1 MFLKTTDHSIRS
13 AIAASPHFPTL
24 TPDMVFVHCTIYWQ
38 TNYHQLRAYDFACRL
53 SNIYPSSLSA
63 RTEEQSLHRDSISPI
78 MEFMENSKFTSAMA
92 CIEKIADS
100 NDQKANRVLQSGI
113 RHVPIATILLW
124 DEKQRALIE
133 CDAPKGDSKSVSE
146 YVVAL

>member
-1 MFLKTTDHSIRS
+1 
-13 AIAASPHFPTL
+13 
-24 TPDMVFVHCTIYWQ
+24 
-38 TNYHQLRAYDFACRL
+38 
-53 SNIYPSSLSA
+53 
-63 RTEEQSLHRDSISPI
+63 